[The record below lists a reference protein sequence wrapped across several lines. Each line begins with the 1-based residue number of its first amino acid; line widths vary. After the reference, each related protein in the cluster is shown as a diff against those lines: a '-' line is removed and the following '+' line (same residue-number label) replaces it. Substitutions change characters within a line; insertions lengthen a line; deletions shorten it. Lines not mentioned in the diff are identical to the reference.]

1 MDWVEVSD
9 HKMDRVEV
17 SIDPLREGHLFR
29 LPSEFDPTKEKS
41 KGGKKG
47 DKGRGKGA
55 NKGGDKGDAMALPEK
70 ARAAGLKAN
79 RGKEAKGMEE
89 VDAEEEDE
97 KKAKKAKGKGKA
109 APAKVVTGA
118 GSIMGFF
125 SKK

>member
-1 MDWVEVSD
+1 MEREVE
-9 HKMDRVEV
+9 REV
-17 SIDPLREGHLFR
+17 KDE
-29 LPSEFDPTKEKS
+29 PSRPKPSLTSSLVAPKAKES
-41 KGGKKG
+41 KPK
-47 DKGRGKGA
+47 
-55 NKGGDKGDAMALPEK
+55 LT
-70 ARAAGLKAN
+70 GLKAN